1 MDVFQLWVKRSGLI
15 LFCSCCNCI
24 VFVCVWFGVFLCLGF
39 DLEYVVVFNMSSIWC
54 IET

>member
-1 MDVFQLWVKRSGLI
+1 MTA
-15 LFCSCCNCI
+15 LFL
-24 VFVCVWFGVFLCLGF
+24 FVCGLVCFLCSGFDF